1 MGEPD
6 YQKNELYFLTP
17 HPSNSEYPLLIFL
30 PGMNEIGKELLYL
43 ETKSLEVGF
52 DVRCLVIPPN
62 NFMTWEQLT
71 EITIVLIQLELE
83 KGKQSEVYLCG
94 ESLGGCLALK
104 LIERAPHLFK
114 RLILVN
120 SASSFNRVAWL
131 NQSSRFLA
139 WTPPLLYK
147 FSPIVILWLTS
158 ALTRIPLARLR
169 ILWEAARVAPKKTAE
184 YRLSQLSE
192 FRIDDAPL
200 HCFTHPVLLIASQ
213 ADRLL
218 PSVAEAQR
226 LSKIFPAAQVVVLP
240 HSGHTCL
247 VELDVN
253 LYEIL
258 QAEYFVTSSGQ

>member
-1 MGEPD
+1 MTESG
-6 YQKNELYFLTP
+6 NELYFLTP
-17 HPSNSEYPLLIFL
+17 HSSNPESPLLIFL
-30 PGMNEIGKELLYL
+30 PGMDETGKELLYL
-43 ETKSLEVGF
+43 ETTSLEAGF

-71 EITIVLIQLELE
+71 ESAIALIQAELE
-83 KGKQSEVYLCG
+83 NISQQTVYLCG

-104 LIERAPHLFK
+104 LIERAPYLFK

-120 SASSFNRVAWL
+120 SASSFHQVAWL
-131 NQSSRFLA
+131 NQSSRLLA

-147 FSPIVILWLTS
+147 LSPIVILWLTS
-158 ALTRIPLARLR
+158 ALIRIPLARLR
-169 ILWEAARVAPKKTAE
+169 ILWKAAQAAPKKTAE

-192 FRIDDAPL
+192 FRIDEAHL
-200 HCFTHPVLLIASQ
+200 HRFTHPVLLIASQ

-226 LSKIFPAAQVVVLP
+226 LSKIFPTAQVVVLP

-247 VELDVN
+247 VEPKVN
-253 LYEIL
+253 LCQIL
-258 QAEYFVTSSGQ
+258 QAEHFVI